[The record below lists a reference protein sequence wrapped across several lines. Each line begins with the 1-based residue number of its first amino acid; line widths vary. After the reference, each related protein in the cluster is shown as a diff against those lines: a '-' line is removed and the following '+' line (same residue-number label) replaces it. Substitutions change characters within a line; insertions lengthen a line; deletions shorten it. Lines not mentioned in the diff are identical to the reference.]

1 MFSGLFSAGMW
12 AVQRAVKEIVLV
24 PAADA
29 SPQVR
34 GALALLPSAGG
45 DQEWEREGVCGREVS
60 E

>member
-1 MFSGLFSAGMW
+1 VGCSVQACGLFN
-12 AVQRAVKEIVLV
+12 VLFKEIVLV